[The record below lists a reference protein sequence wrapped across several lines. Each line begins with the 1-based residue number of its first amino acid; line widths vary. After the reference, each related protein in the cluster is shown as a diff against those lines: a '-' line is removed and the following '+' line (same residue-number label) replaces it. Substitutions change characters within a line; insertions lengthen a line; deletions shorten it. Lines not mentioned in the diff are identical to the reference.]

1 MQLNI
6 RRLTEND
13 WPVLQSWWDA
23 WDEWVAPPRDF
34 LPDNG
39 TGGFMVESGETP
51 VVAGFIYFTNSKGA
65 LLEYIVSNPEYRE
78 KDRNDAVELLITA
91 AENVLKDQGYKYVFS
106 IGRNKNLI
114 NKHKKLGWSVD
125 ERSSQELIKV
135 I

>member
-13 WPVLQSWWDA
+13 WPTLQGWWDS
-23 WDEWVAPPRDF
+23 WKGWVAPPKDF

-39 TGGFMVESGETP
+39 TGGFMVENGETP
-51 VVAGFIYFTNSKGA
+51 IVAGFIYFTNSKGA

-78 KDRNDAVELLITA
+78 EDRDEAIELLITA

-114 NKHKKLGWSVD
+114 NKHKKLGWAVD
-125 ERSSQELIKV
+125 EKPSHEMIKA

>member
-13 WPVLQSWWDA
+13 WPVLQSWWEA

-39 TGGFMVESGETP
+39 TGGFMVESEDKP

-65 LLEYIVSNPEYRE
+65 LLEYIISNPEYRE
-78 KDRNDAVELLITA
+78 SNRNEAVELLITA
-91 AENVLKDQGYKYVFS
+91 AEQVLKDKGYKYVFS

-114 NKHKKLGWSVD
+114 DKHKKLGWSID
-125 ERSSQELIKV
+125 KKPSHELVKI

>member
-13 WPVLQSWWDA
+13 WPILENWWSSWKGWA
-23 WDEWVAPPRDF
+23 APPRDF

-39 TGGFMVESGETP
+39 LGGLLVESDGAP

-65 LLEYIVSNPEYRE
+65 LLEWIISNPEYKE
-78 KDRNDAVELLITA
+78 NDRDEAIELLIVA
-91 AENVLKDQGYKYVFS
+91 AENILRDQGVKYIFS
-106 IGRNKNLI
+106 ICRNPNLI
-114 NKHKKLGWSVD
+114 NKFKKLKFSVSD
-125 ERSSQELIKV
+125 DHSYEVIKK

>member
-6 RRLTEND
+6 RRLTEED
-13 WPVLQSWWDA
+13 WPVLESWWNA
-23 WDEWVAPPRDF
+23 WEEWVAPPRDF

-39 TGGFMVESGETP
+39 TGGFIVENNNVP

-65 LLEYIVSNPEYRE
+65 LLEYIVSSPDYRK
-78 KDRNDAVELLITA
+78 KDRNKAIELLITA
-91 AENVLKDQGYKYVFS
+91 VEKVLKDKGYKYIFS

-114 NKHKKLGWSVD
+114 DKHKKLGWTVD
-125 ERSSQELIKV
+125 VKPSHELIKV

>member
-13 WPVLQSWWDA
+13 WPTLQKWWDS
-23 WDEWVAPPRDF
+23 WKGWVAPPRDF

-39 TGGFMVESGETP
+39 TGGFMVENNKTP
-51 VVAGFIYFTNSKGA
+51 IVAGFIYFTNSKGA

-78 KDRNDAVELLITA
+78 EDRDNAIELLITA

-114 NKHKKLGWSVD
+114 NKHKKLGWTVD
-125 ERSSQELIKV
+125 EKPSHEIIKV